1 MRAETYLKQIEESE
15 CRIENK
21 IAEIQRLEALADNI
35 SPHLAEVKV
44 SSTPNPFRAQEVW
57 SRLIDARD
65 ELFDEVNELL
75 DLKLEITRTLE
86 MLPAEEY
93 DVLFNIYVLLKPV
106 QQVADDKHYT
116 RQAIYYTRDR
126 GLEELQKILNSR
138 EKF

>member
-21 IAEIQRLEALADNI
+21 IAEIQRLEALAGDI
-35 SPHLAEVKV
+35 SPHLAEIKV
-44 SSTPNPFRAQEVW
+44 SSTPNPHRAQEVW

-65 ELFDEVNELL
+65 ELFDEVDGLL
-75 DLKLEITRTLE
+75 DLKLEITRMLE
-86 MLPAEEY
+86 RLPVEDY

-106 QQVADDKHYT
+106 QRVADEKRYT
-116 RQAIYYTRDR
+116 RQAIYYIRDR
-126 GLEELQKILNSR
+126 GLEELQKILDSG

>member
-1 MRAETYLKQIEESE
+1 MRAEAYLKQIEENE

-21 IAEIQRLEALADNI
+21 ISEIQRLEALADNI

-44 SSTPNPFRAQEVW
+44 SSTPNPQRAQEVW

-65 ELFDEVNELL
+65 ELFEEVDRLL

-86 MLPAEEY
+86 KLPAEDY

-106 QQVADDKHYT
+106 QRVADEKHYT
-116 RQAIYYTRDR
+116 RQAIYYIRDR
-126 GLEELQKILNSR
+126 GLEELQKILDSE

>member
-35 SPHLAEVKV
+35 SPHLSEVKV

-65 ELFDEVNELL
+65 ELIDEVNELL
-75 DLKLEITRTLE
+75 DLKAEITRTLE

>member
-126 GLEELQKILNSR
+126 GLEELQKILDNR

>member
-15 CRIENK
+15 CRIGNK

-126 GLEELQKILNSR
+126 GLEELQKILDNR

>member
-15 CRIENK
+15 FRIENK

-75 DLKLEITRTLE
+75 DLKAEITRTLE

-93 DVLFNIYVLLKPV
+93 DVLFNIYVLCKPV
-106 QQVADDKHYT
+106 QRVADEMRYT
-116 RQAIYYTRDR
+116 RQAIYYIRDR

-138 EKF
+138 

>member
-93 DVLFNIYVLLKPV
+93 DVLFNIYVLIKPV

-126 GLEELQKILNSR
+126 GLEELQKILDNR